1 MAKLIGY
8 VKGDERNRKSS
19 TASRYLTLRGETWE
33 GAIELTLWADGRYE
47 ITKGGKHMGET
58 REPVA
63 KGEIAAGD
71 GS

>member
-8 VKGDERNRKSS
+8 VKGDEKNRKSS
-19 TASRYLTLRGETWE
+19 VASRYLTLRGETWE

-47 ITKGGKHMGET
+47 IMCGGKHMGET
-58 REPVA
+58 RQRVA
-63 KGEIAAGD
+63 DGKIDAGE